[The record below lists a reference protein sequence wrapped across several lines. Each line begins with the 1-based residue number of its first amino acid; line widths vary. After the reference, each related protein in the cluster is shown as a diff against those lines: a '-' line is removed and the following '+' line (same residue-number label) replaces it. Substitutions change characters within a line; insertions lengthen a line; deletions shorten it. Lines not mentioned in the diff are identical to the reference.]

1 MKTIGFVRSHKEN
14 EHRIALL
21 PQHLG
26 DIRHPEQIYIE
37 TGYGLE
43 LQITDEEYAQAG
55 VNIVSREEA
64 LTKDIV
70 CDPKIGDSEYL
81 GQLRNQT
88 LFGWVHAVQN
98 KEISDAIINNG
109 NTAIAWEDMYDEG
122 RHVFWRNNEIAGEA
136 AIMHAYLL
144 HGVFPYRTRVA
155 VLGRGNVARGA
166 MKTLHFLGADVTCYD
181 RHTEH
186 LFRQELPQYDVVV
199 NGILWDTS
207 RQDHIIY
214 RDDLKR
220 MKKGALIIDISC
232 DRNGGVE
239 TSIPTTIEEPIYEVD
254 GIAHY
259 VVDHTPSLFFKTTSE
274 DLSKQVVKHIDDLIE
289 DKAME
294 NPVLSKATPIYGGK
308 ILDARITEFQSRTAQ
323 PIDLG
328 KLGGGKTL
336 VCCILTF
343 IKEGKYAA

>member
-21 PQHLG
+21 PP
-26 DIRHPEQIYIE
+26 DIEGLKHPENIYIE

-43 LQITDEEYAQAG
+43 LQIADEEFARMGA
-55 VNIVSREEA
+55 NIVSREEA
-64 LTKDIV
+64 LAKDIV
-70 CDPKIGDSEYL
+70 CDPKIGDSEYIA
-81 GQLRNQT
+81 QLKDQT

-98 KEISDAIINNG
+98 KEISDAIVNNG
-109 NTAIAWEDMYDEG
+109 NTAIAWEDMYHDG

-166 MKTLHFLGADVTCYD
+166 MKTLHFLGADVTTYD
-181 RHTEH
+181 RRTEH
-186 LFRQELPQYDVVV
+186 LFRQELSQYDVIV

-214 RDDLKR
+214 REDLKR

-239 TSIPTTIEEPIYEVD
+239 TSIPTTIEEPIYEIE

-274 DLSKQVVKHIDDLIE
+274 DISKQVAQYLDHLIE
-289 DKAME
+289 DRAQE
-294 NPVLSKATPIYGGK
+294 NTVLRKATVIKEGEIMDG
-308 ILDARITEFQSRTAQ
+308 RITEFQNRNQRPES
-323 PIDLG
+323 PI
-328 KLGGGKTL
+328 KLGGG
-336 VCCILTF
+336 
-343 IKEGKYAA
+343 